1 MSFLILIIGFFFL
14 IKGADMFVEGA
25 ASIARKFNVPAMIIG
40 LTIVAMGTSAPEAAV
55 SITSSLAGQNDMSVA
70 NVVGSNFFNIL
81 VVLGVSSI
89 IAKLPVQ
96 RNTIKKDAPFLLL
109 VSALLLLFGLNLNIN
124 RIEGLIFLAVFTYFL
139 VDTVK
144 SAKKRDAPFL
154 LLVSALLLLFG
165 LNLNIN
171 RIEGLIFLAVFTY
184 FLVDTVKSAK
194 KSSQETA
201 NEAATTMD
209 IEVAEESSMPKT
221 ILLSI
226 IGVVGIVLGGDMVV
240 NSATDIATSFG
251 MSANLVG
258 LTIVAVGTSLP
269 EFVTSV
275 VAIRKGET
283 EIAIGNVIGS
293 NIFNI
298 LLVLGLAATIS
309 PITISTLALIDVL
322 FMVAI
327 TVLLYFFMKK
337 DNSLVKSQGIM
348 VVITVLLYFFMK
360 KDNSLVKSQGIIFL
374 VIYVAYMAYTIIR

>member
-14 IKGADMFVEGA
+14 IKGADLFVDGA
-25 ASIARKFNVPAMIIG
+25 ASIARRFNVPSMIIG

-81 VVLGVSSI
+81 VVLGVSAI

-96 RNTIKKDAPFLLL
+96 ENTIKKDAPFLLMI
-109 VSALLLLFGLNLNIN
+109 SALLLLFGLNLNIS
-124 RIEGLIFLAVFTYFL
+124 RIEGLILLVLFTYFL
-139 VDTVK
+139 IGTIK
-144 SAKKRDAPFL
+144 SAKKDSKESSKEVA
-154 LLVSALLLLFG
+154 
-165 LNLNIN
+165 
-171 RIEGLIFLAVFTY
+171 TT
-184 FLVDTVKSAK
+184 VDT
-194 KSSQETA
+194 E
-201 NEAATTMD
+201 D
-209 IEVAEESSMPKT
+209 IEESSIPKT
-221 ILLSI
+221 VLLSI

-240 NSATDIATSFG
+240 NSATTIATSFG

-269 EFVTSV
+269 EFVTSI

-298 LLVLGLAATIS
+298 LFVLGLATTIM
-309 PITISTLALIDVL
+309 PITISTFALIDIV

-327 TVLLYFFMKK
+327 TTLLYLFMKK
-337 DNSLVKSQGIM
+337 ENSI
-348 VVITVLLYFFMK
+348 
-360 KDNSLVKSQGIIFL
+360 VKSQGIIL
-374 VIYVAYMAYTIIR
+374 VLIYIAYMAYTIFR